1 MIDIRK
7 VNKLRNKI
15 QVNYEKI
22 KAEKDYKKREI
33 LLLKNKIL
41 QLEIQIE
48 RMK

>member
-7 VNKLRNKI
+7 VNKLKNKV
-15 QVNYEKI
+15 QLNNEKI

-41 QLEIQIE
+41 QIEIQIE
-48 RMK
+48 RLK